1 MPDAGSGHTTD
12 VSNQTMLWKGAGAL
26 SGVASG
32 GLTRNVMK
40 RGWTKWKGSDPPTN
54 PASPSTKWSE
64 ALAWAVACGVA
75 MAVARLVAQRGAAGV
90 WKMAT
95 GSYPEGL
102 ETVSP

>member
-1 MPDAGSGHTTD
+1 
-12 VSNQTMLWKGAGAL
+12 MLWKGAGAL
-26 SGVASG
+26 SGAASG
-32 GLTRNVMK
+32 GLTRTVLK
-40 RGWTKWKGSDPPTN
+40 KGWQQWKGSDPPTN

-75 MAVARLVAQRGAAGV
+75 IAVARLVAQRGAAEA
-90 WKMAT
+90 WKAAT